1 MKQSVIHGLPFDD
14 YNAIE
19 AERKSTLTAMATSP
33 GAYRQRCDTPFKTTP
48 DMDFGDAVDT
58 LLFEGKDALLERF
71 AMRPEGLK
79 LTTKEGRA
87 WKNNHAWKDDGMCK
101 IIVPAHEV
109 YSTALA
115 VLMDPVASY
124 WLSGGVA
131 QDSAFWQDK
140 DSGLWCKC
148 RPDYRHHGQSIKPD
162 GRRRWATLVDL
173 KVTGTFDTH
182 SWTRVAHRL
191 KYHWQAAMYLDG
203 VSVASGHVY
212 DRFLFV
218 VAESKPPHH
227 VAVREMPAS
236 IIEQGREEYQAAL
249 RKVKYWSEQ
258 GHWPTSTG
266 EVETLEFERWMR

>member
-1 MKQSVIHGLPFDD
+1 MKPELVHGMDFDD
-14 YNAIE
+14 YNAVP
-19 AERKSTLTAMATSP
+19 AERKSTLTEMATSP

-87 WKNNHAWKDDGMCK
+87 WKNDHAWKDDGMCK
-101 IIVPAHEV
+101 TIVPAHEV

-115 VLMDPVASY
+115 VLMDPVAAPI
-124 WLSGGVA
+124 LDAGEFQV
-131 QDSAFWQDK
+131 SAFAEVE
-140 DSGLWCKC
+140 GLPCKV
-148 RPDYRHHGQSIKPD
+148 RPDITSPGILD
-162 GRRRWATLVDL
+162 DL
-173 KVTGTFDTH
+173 KVTGTFDLH
-182 SWTRVAHRL
+182 SWTRIAYRL
-191 KYHWQAAMYLDG
+191 KYHWQAAMYCD
-203 VSVASGHVY
+203 VMTAASGEVY
-212 DRFLFV
+212 DRFRFV

-236 IIEQGREEYQAAL
+236 VIEQGRDEYQMAL
-249 RKVKYWSEQ
+249 AKVKYYRELN
-258 GHWPTSTG
+258 HWPTSTG